1 VPNSQFTSP
10 LKIKN
15 NGFHVGG
22 PFTLYEDEVIV
33 EEVTIRFL
41 VMQKDQDGQW
51 IRVGGQTTWKTGD
64 GDWEEIVPLANQH
77 VQQLR
82 AGAETRAIGIAVA
95 LKRQEPPNPP
105 AFDTLT
111 WCVDV
116 DVEDVRRAADEDTE
130 ADEQEAA
137 GVV

>member
-10 LKIKN
+10 LKIKS

-33 EEVTIRFL
+33 EDVTIRFL
-41 VMQKDQDGQW
+41 VMQKGPDGW

-64 GDWEEIVPLANQH
+64 GNWESIVPLANQH
-77 VQQLR
+77 VQQLKP
-82 AGAETRAIGIAVA
+82 GVETRAIGIAVA

-116 DVEDVRRAADEDTE
+116 DVEDDRHSAGAHAED
-130 ADEQEAA
+130 DDQETAS
-137 GVV
+137 VV